1 MVSSTWPS
9 ATTLSAVERGAPS
22 STPNFSW
29 QRSSSSDRRKMETGK
44 TRRLRRILRH
54 DGKTVIV
61 PMDHGVAVGPIE
73 GLTDMET
80 TIDNVAKGGADA
92 VLVHAGIAK
101 TVDNQGMGLILH
113 LSGATRLTRGP
124 NWKTQLSSVKLAL
137 RLGADAVSVHINVG
151 SEHEQDMLDQFS
163 RILDESD
170 DLGLPV
176 LAMMYPRGPGIQN
189 EHAYEVVSHAARLGY
204 ELGADIVK
212 TNYTG
217 DVESFRNVIKSVK
230 APIVVAGGPK
240 AGSDYE
246 ALQLVSDSMK
256 AGAAGVSI
264 GRNVFQHNKPTLMTR
279 ALIEIVHNGTNPT
292 QALSILG
299 ERTERILAR
308 A

>member
-1 MVSSTWPS
+1 
-9 ATTLSAVERGAPS
+9 
-22 STPNFSW
+22 
-29 QRSSSSDRRKMETGK
+29 METGK
-44 TRRLRRILRH
+44 TRRLRRIFQK
-54 DGKTVIV
+54 DGKTVII
-61 PMDHGVAVGPIE
+61 PMDHGVSVGPIE
-73 GLTDMET
+73 GLTDMQA
-80 TIDNVAKGGADA
+80 TIENVAKGGADA

-113 LSGATRLTRGP
+113 LSGATRLTREP
-124 NWKTQLSSVKLAL
+124 NWKTQLSTVNLAA

-151 SEHEQDMLDQFS
+151 SEHEQDMLDAFS
-163 RILDESD
+163 RILDQSD
-170 DLGLPV
+170 NLGLPV

-230 APIVVAGGPK
+230 APVVVAGGPK
-240 AGSDYE
+240 AGSESE
-246 ALQLVSDSMK
+246 ALQLVSDSIK
-256 AGAAGVSI
+256 AGAAGISI
-264 GRNVFQHNKPTLMTR
+264 GRNVFQHRQPTLMTR
-279 ALIEIVHNGTNPT
+279 ALVEIVHNGSSPT

-299 ERTERILAR
+299 ERSERILAR

>member
-1 MVSSTWPS
+1 VIK
-9 ATTLSAVERGAPS
+9 E
-22 STPNFSW
+22 
-29 QRSSSSDRRKMETGK
+29 KMETGK
-44 TRRLRRILRH
+44 TRRLRKIFRQ
-54 DGKTVIV
+54 DGKTVMI
-61 PMDHGVAVGPIE
+61 PMDHGVSVGPIE
-73 GLTDMET
+73 GLADMSE

-113 LSGATRLTRGP
+113 LSGATRLTREP
-124 NWKTQLSSVKLAL
+124 NWKTQLSTVKSAL

-151 SEHEQDMLDQFS
+151 SEHEQHMLDQFS

-170 DLGLPV
+170 DVGLPV

-189 EHAYEVVSHAARLGY
+189 EHAYEVVCHAARLGY

-217 DVESFRNVIKSVK
+217 DVESFRNVVKSVK
-230 APIVVAGGPK
+230 APVIVAGGPK
-240 AGSDYE
+240 AASESE
-246 ALQLVSDSMK
+246 ALQLVSDSIK

-279 ALIEIVHNGTNPT
+279 ALVEIVHNGSSPM

-299 ERTERILAR
+299 ERSERILAR

>member
-1 MVSSTWPS
+1 
-9 ATTLSAVERGAPS
+9 
-22 STPNFSW
+22 
-29 QRSSSSDRRKMETGK
+29 METGK
-44 TRRLRRILRH
+44 TRRLRRIFKQ
-54 DGKTVIV
+54 DGKTVIIQ
-61 PMDHGVAVGPIE
+61 MDQGVSAGQIE
-73 GLTDMET
+73 GPAAMNQP
-80 TIDNVAKGGADA
+80 IDNGAKGGADA

-113 LSGATRLTRGP
+113 LSGATRLTREP
-124 NWKTQLSSVKLAL
+124 NWKTQLSTVKLAV

-170 DLGLPV
+170 GIGLPV

-189 EHAYEVVSHAARLGY
+189 EHAYDVVSHAARLGY

-217 DVESFRNVIKSVK
+217 DVESFRNVVKSVK
-230 APIVVAGGPK
+230 APVVVAGGPK
-240 AGSDYE
+240 AGSESE
-246 ALQLVSDSMK
+246 ALQLVSDSIK

-264 GRNVFQHNKPTLMTR
+264 GRNVFQHRQTTLMTR
-279 ALIEIVHNGTNPT
+279 ALVEIVHKGISPA

-299 ERTERILAR
+299 ESRERILAR

>member
-1 MVSSTWPS
+1 
-9 ATTLSAVERGAPS
+9 
-22 STPNFSW
+22 
-29 QRSSSSDRRKMETGK
+29 METGK
-44 TRRLRRILRH
+44 TRRLRRIFRQ
-54 DGKTVIV
+54 DGKTVII
-61 PMDHGVAVGPIE
+61 PMDHGVSIGPIE
-73 GLTDMET
+73 GLADMNE
-80 TIDNVAKGGADA
+80 TIDNVAIGGADA

-101 TVDNQGMGLILH
+101 TVDTQGTGLILH
-113 LSGATRLTRGP
+113 LSGATRLTREP
-124 NWKTQLSSVKLAL
+124 NWKVQVSSVKLAV

-163 RILDESD
+163 RVLDESD

-189 EHAYEVVSHAARLGY
+189 EHSYEVVSHAARLGY

-217 DVESFRNVIKSVK
+217 DIDSFRSVIKSVK
-230 APIVVAGGPK
+230 APVVVAGGPK
-240 AGSDYE
+240 AGSESE
-246 ALQLVSDSMK
+246 ALQLVSDSIK

-264 GRNVFQHNKPTLMTR
+264 GRNVFQHRKPTLMTK
-279 ALIEIVHNGTNPT
+279 ALVEIVHSGSSPA